1 MKISR
6 LILLT
11 IFCFS
16 FFILDAQQPQW
27 EAYMGQ
33 YENGPGSTMV
43 DMSVKNIAPVKDMPF
58 LVATGIAFDKCRADG
73 LPEKEA
79 FPELYRVSDAVNLL
93 MKNTLQNIFTGTFTY
108 QCERL
113 DHYYVKD
120 TVGLRDKL
128 VKFYHDS
135 FPSLQYRINI
145 KADNIWQDYLDF
157 LYPNAVSL
165 EFIANEK
172 VIYKLKEAGDQPEKE
187 RPVDHW
193 LYFKTETDQACF
205 IPYAIKQKFK
215 IVSKEKTGDTNRP
228 YKLHIVRTDKVDLSA
243 ISAITIDLKRVAM
256 RCNGEYDGWEAAVT
270 K

>member
-1 MKISR
+1 MKISS

-16 FFILDAQQPQW
+16 SFILIAQQPQW
-27 EAYMGQ
+27 ETYMGQ
-33 YENGPGSTMV
+33 YENGPGSTIV
-43 DMSVKNIAPVKDMPF
+43 DMAVKNIAPVKDMPF
-58 LVATGIAFDKCRADG
+58 LVATGIAFDKCSTDG

-120 TVGLRDKL
+120 TIGLRDKL
-128 VKFYHDS
+128 VKFYNDS
-135 FPSLQYRINI
+135 FPSLKYRINI
-145 KADNIWQDYLDF
+145 KTDNIWQDYLDF

-172 VIYKLKEAGDQPEKE
+172 VISKLKEAGDQAEKE

-205 IPYAIKQKFK
+205 IPYAVKQKFK
-215 IVSKEKTGDTNRP
+215 IVSKEKTGDASRP
-228 YKLHIVRTDKVDLSA
+228 YKLHIARTDKVELSA

-256 RCNGEYDGWEAAVT
+256 RCNGEYDGWETAVT